1 MRVMPTHPKVRQA
14 MAEIAE
20 SMSRP
25 QDVAATLEHLTHAAV
40 QTVPGVDIASINILQ
55 RDGVLTTLAPTDP
68 LAVELDRLQS
78 TLEEGPCYDAAE
90 DRTHYV
96 CEDLRKDPRWPR
108 YGPQAA
114 DLGIGAQMGLDL
126 PASERGRA
134 ALNLYARSPGPFGD
148 AAEVAE
154 LFASSAA
161 LAMGFAQ
168 TLDTLSGA
176 LKTRTEIGKAIGIV
190 MERYQIDSDRA
201 FHFLARLSQDTNT
214 RLHEIALE
222 ISNNLEQQAKSANG
236 D

>member
-1 MRVMPTHPKVRQA
+1 MPTHPKVRQA

-25 QDVAATLEHLTHAAV
+25 QDVDATLERLTRSAV
-40 QTVPGVDIASINILQ
+40 QTVPGVDVASINVLH
-55 RDGVLTTLAPTDP
+55 RDGALKTLAPTDP
-68 LAVELDRLQS
+68 IAVELDRLQS
-78 TLEEGPCYDAAE
+78 VLEEGPCYDAAE
-90 DRTHYV
+90 GRTHYV
-96 CEDLRKDPRWPR
+96 CEDLRNDPRWPR

-114 DLGIGAQMGLDL
+114 DVGIGAQMGLDL

-134 ALNLYARSPGPFGD
+134 ALNLYARSAGPFGD

-168 TLDTLSGA
+168 TLDTLTGA

-201 FHFLARLSQDTNT
+201 FQFLVRLSQDTNT
-214 RLHEIALE
+214 RLHDVALD
-222 ISNNLEQQAKSANG
+222 ISSSLEQHAKAENG